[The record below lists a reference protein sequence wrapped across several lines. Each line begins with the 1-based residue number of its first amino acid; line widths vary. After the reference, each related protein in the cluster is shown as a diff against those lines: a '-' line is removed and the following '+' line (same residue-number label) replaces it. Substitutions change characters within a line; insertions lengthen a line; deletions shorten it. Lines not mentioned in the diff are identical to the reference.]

1 MSRFAV
7 IPVEAGDRCRGDTA
21 ALAILYGLA
30 LHADKLGHCW
40 PSRKT
45 LAEVTGLSERN
56 IQRVLKRLED
66 NGVIEII
73 QKGSGRESSIYAL
86 KCDFWTKSRGDNLS
100 PQGGQYEPSGET
112 GCLPRGDTVSPEH
125 TIEQTIKK
133 KAIGR
138 DEFLPEGWQPSADNL
153 GKLKAKYPGM
163 NADAIV
169 EAFIDYWQSRGDAR
183 AKKRDWNAALRVWFS
198 NEAKRSPSN
207 VKRNYKPGFTEE
219 DRRRLLESADRAVA
233 GTSAVHDFFG
243 KRGCADR

>member
-1 MSRFAV
+1 MNDRFDV
-7 IPVEAGDRCRGDTA
+7 IPMESLKRVAGNGSATLLLV
-21 ALAILYGLA
+21 ALAM
-30 LHADKLGHCW
+30 HADQQGQCW
-40 PSRKT
+40 PSRET
-45 LAEVTGLSERN
+45 LCKLSGLS
-56 IQRVLKRLED
+56 VATFKR
-66 NGVIEII
+66 
-73 QKGSGRESSIYAL
+73 AL
-86 KCDFWTKSRGDNLS
+86 KELVDRHCVEIVKKGTGRQHTVYGLVADYWRHPFEGARIVPPEGSNLT
-100 PQGGQYEPSGET
+100 PWG
-112 GCLPRGDTVSPEH
+112 LNLNPEH